1 MRRRMAILT
10 WTLVAVAIGF
20 AVRTG
25 ATTLQSQPAPTSQR
39 EDVLPAL
46 LVEVRGLRA
55 AMEQMASAGPRV
67 QLALG
72 RVQLQEQR
80 VNTMIRRLE
89 SVRDAIAKTEKD
101 ASAAET
107 SLAGFE
113 KMFKDSGVPPEGNPL
128 TEMMGGLRKAVA
140 AGGADV
146 QRLQFEEA
154 ELRQEIAAEQGR
166 WTELNQRMDALESAL
181 VRR

>member
-1 MRRRMAILT
+1 MRRRMTFLT

-25 ATTLQSQPAPTSQR
+25 ATTLQSQPAQTSQR

-89 SVRDAIAKTEKD
+89 SVHDAIAK
-101 ASAAET
+101 AERT
-107 SLAGFE
+107 PARRRHRSRVSKKCSRTA
-113 KMFKDSGVPPEGNPL
+113 VCHP
-128 TEMMGGLRKAVA
+128 KAI
-140 AGGADV
+140 
-146 QRLQFEEA
+146 R
-154 ELRQEIAAEQGR
+154 
-166 WTELNQRMDALESAL
+166 
-181 VRR
+181 